1 MRSAPYLRFALALV
15 AACIVAPLGAQG
27 SYHVVTR
34 HAIGGAGGWDY
45 LAVDTAGH
53 RLFVARSDRIT
64 VIDPATGQVLGE
76 ISGLHRGHGVAFAY
90 AAGNGFATSG
100 ADSTVTMFDLKTLRV
115 LKRTNAAVDD
125 DAVLYDVASNR
136 VFTFNGDAG
145 SATVIDPVTGERIAS
160 IPLGGKPEF
169 GVSDAAGHLFVN
181 IEDKGEIVEVDPKAM
196 SVTRRWSIAP
206 CEGPSGLAID
216 TLHAR
221 LFSVCRNKLMAVS
234 DTRAGKLVSTVPI
247 GAGVDA
253 AAYDPGAGN
262 IFASNG
268 EGTLTVI
275 HEDSPDQYRVVT
287 TVPTMAG
294 ARTMAL
300 DPVTHRVYTA
310 SARFGP
316 APATATPDNP
326 RRWPPVVPG
335 SFTVLVLEP

>member
-1 MRSAPYLRFALALV
+1 MRSLLQLRVALLLGPGLLV
-15 AACIVAPLGAQG
+15 TPLGAQG
-27 SYHVVTR
+27 SYHVTAR
-34 HAIGGAGGWDY
+34 HALGGAGGWDY

-53 RLFVARSDRIT
+53 RLFVSRSDRIT
-64 VIDPATGQVLGE
+64 AVDPATGKILGE
-76 ISGLHRGHGVAFAY
+76 IAGLHRGHGVAFAY
-90 AAGNGFATSG
+90 AAGHGFATSG

-115 LKRTNAAVDD
+115 LKRTIAAVDD
-125 DAVLYDVASNR
+125 DAVLYDPASNR

-145 SATVIDPVTGERIAS
+145 SATVIDPITGERVAN

-221 LFSVCRNKLMAVS
+221 LFSVCRNKVMAIS

-247 GAGVDA
+247 GGGVDA
-253 AAYDPGAGN
+253 AAYDPGTGN
-262 IFASNG
+262 AFASNG
-268 EGTLTVI
+268 EGTLTVV
-275 HEDSPDQYRVVT
+275 HEDTPDQYHVVA

-326 RRWPPVVPG
+326 RRWPPVIAG